1 MQSEL
6 FLERLAQY
14 IIVVDDENAY
24 YHAFTCHAGL
34 LPARLIDVLS
44 GHSRLEKPRARP

>member
-14 IIVVDDENAY
+14 IIVIDDENAY
-24 YHAFTCHAGL
+24 CHAYTCHAGL
-34 LPARLIDVLS
+34 LPACPFDVLKGRIS
-44 GHSRLEKPRARP
+44 LEKPRIT